1 MSSLKKYVSFQYPRG
16 CTLRMLAVL
25 LSDVYHN
32 FRKNTV
38 VIKKDKCLIK
48 SFFRRLAEGSLRMN
62 YRNVVLIIKNYLFHH
77 N

>member
-1 MSSLKKYVSFQYPRG
+1 MSRLKKYVSFQYPRG
-16 CTLRMLAVL
+16 CTLRMLGVL

-32 FRKNTV
+32 FRKSTV

-62 YRNVVLIIKNYLFHH
+62 YSNVVLIIKNYLFHH